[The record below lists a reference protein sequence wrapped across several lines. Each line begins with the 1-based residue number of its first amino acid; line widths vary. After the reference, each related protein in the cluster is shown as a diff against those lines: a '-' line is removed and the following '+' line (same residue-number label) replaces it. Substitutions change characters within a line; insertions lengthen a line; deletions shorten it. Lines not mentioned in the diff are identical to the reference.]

1 MSNTFRNVTEFQGF
15 DRPSEQFLRFAKGYL
30 SDGKSD
36 KNNNPSFKSCLLRIP
51 GSINSKYNK
60 KITIIQK
67 WNNYRPNLS
76 LELLLDFKRYLKQKE
91 RQKQLLL
98 NSVRNR
104 SDNNYD
110 PKYYS
115 WIEHLLH
122 TPIEDFRK
130 LVIDLVFAPYL
141 INVKQISF
149 EESYT
154 LIKNWFDKCYNPN
167 KSDNQRN
174 FEYRIKYALKNAM
187 NKQIGPMSP
196 HKIKTDS
203 NYSKLYIMLKQKG
216 ILK

>member
-1 MSNTFRNVTEFQGF
+1 MENISEFQRF
-15 DRPSEQFLRFAKGYL
+15 DKPSEQFLRFAKNFL
-30 SDGKSD
+30 SNNKSD

-130 LVIDLVFAPYL
+130 LVIDFVFAPYL

-154 LIKNWFDKCYNPN
+154 IIKNWFDKCYNPN
-167 KSDNQRN
+167 KLDNHRN
-174 FEYRIKYALKNAM
+174 FESRIKYALKNAM
-187 NKQIGPMSP
+187 NKQIGPMSQ

-203 NYSKLYIMLKQKG
+203 NYIKLYILLKQKG
-216 ILK
+216 IFQ